1 MRLAHLVDDLGIAWG
16 GPKGASVHVA
26 ELARALAAEGAEVLV
41 LVTAVHDPAPPPP
54 PGVTVEMLPGPGKGA
69 STAERVAAAPARAAW
84 VSDVLRRWQADAV
97 YERVALH
104 TTVGIEAAAD
114 RGVGHLAELN
124 APLPEEAVRYRSLDD
139 PGLAFELEG
148 RVLAGSDAV
157 LAVSSPLARY
167 AADRGARRVEVG
179 PNAVD
184 PGRFRATADAGLQPP
199 TAVFTGRLRPWHG
212 AATLADA
219 WQLLGAGAPR
229 LVVVGDGDGRDRL
242 VAAGAEVTGAV
253 PHDRVPGLLAGAQI
267 GVVPYPADAPTY
279 FSPLKL
285 FEYLAAGL
293 AVVAADIPGV
303 RDAAG
308 DVAVLVPPGD
318 PAALA
323 AAVAALV
330 ADPDR
335 RARLGAAGRATVLAR
350 HTWAQRA
357 RRVLALADEL
367 RLARAATLR

>member
-1 MRLAHLVDDLGIAWG
+1 MRLVHLVDDPGIAWG

-26 ELARALAAEGAEVLV
+26 ELARAVAAQGAEVLV
-41 LVTAVHDPAPPPP
+41 LVTAVHDPAPPAPA
-54 PGVTVEMLPGPGKGA
+54 GVTVEVLPGPGKGA
-69 STAERVAAAPARAAW
+69 SAAERVAATPARAAW
-84 VSDVLRRWQADAV
+84 VRDALRRWRADAL
-97 YERVALH
+97 YERFALH
-104 TTVGIEAAAD
+104 STVGIEAAAD
-114 RGVGHLAELN
+114 RRIPHLAELN
-124 APLPEEAVRYRSLDD
+124 APLPEEAARYRSLDD
-139 PGLAFELEG
+139 PGLAVELEG
-148 RVLAGSDAV
+148 RVLAGCDAV

-167 AADRGARRVEVG
+167 AADRGARRVELC

-184 PGRFRATADAGLQPP
+184 PGRFWAAAARRQPP

-219 WQLLGAGAPR
+219 WRLLGAGAPR
-229 LVVVGDGDGRDRL
+229 LVVVGDGDGRDGL

-253 PHDRVPGLLAGAQI
+253 AHDRVPALLAGAQI

-293 AVVAADIPGV
+293 AVVAADLPGV
-303 RDAAG
+303 REVAG
-308 DVAVLVPPGD
+308 DVAVLVAPGD

-323 AAVAALV
+323 DAVATLA

-357 RRVLALADEL
+357 HRVRELAGEL
-367 RLARAATLR
+367 RLAPAAAPR